1 MSAEAW
7 YPAGGGSP
15 RELSL
20 LPSDSLL
27 RLTQVPD
34 RGLLLNP
41 RRWVPYERRVVRS
54 ATHVVVVVDEAKER
68 LIKDY
73 DLEPDKITV
82 VMNVEDADY
91 FKTLDLDQD
100 ILTRYK
106 DSFVVS
112 YIGGG
117 GRHRGLDTAIEGDAL
132 SARVDPTGET
142 SIGRDRS
149 PRRVTNTEGLPRAK
163 ESRIMWRSLV
173 GSHFI
178 RFQVIS
184 RQVMSV
190 WCPTTRTPTQ
200 MPRSLINCSNTCS

>member
-1 MSAEAW
+1 VADLHEN
-7 YPAGGGSP
+7 YPASL
-15 RELSL
+15 RLSL
-20 LPSDSLL
+20 EAEPGSRSWF
-27 RLTQVPD
+27 TPD
-34 RGLLLNP
+34 P
-41 RRWVPYERRVVRS
+41 RRWVPYERRVVRG

-73 DLEPDKITV
+73 GLEPDKIAV
-82 VMNVEDADY
+82 VMNVEDADH
-91 FKTLDLDQD
+91 FKGIDLDQD

-106 DSFVVS
+106 DSFVIS

-117 GRHRGLDTAIEGDAL
+117 GRHRGLDTAIKAMPI
-132 SARVDPTGET
+132 SRVDLTGET
-142 SIGRDRS
+142 LVGRYR
-149 PRRVTNTEGLPRAK
+149 NERATDTGRLQMLK
-163 ESRIMWRSLV
+163 ESKIMWRSLV

-200 MPRSLINCSNTCS
+200 MLRSLTNYSNTCS